1 MTLSEWLHSHGR
13 THGWLAKKA
22 GVDPS
27 QVSRISRGL
36 QWPTARVAATMLE
49 HCPGLSWDEWLVEH
63 FRG

>member
-13 THGWLAKKA
+13 THQWLAQKA

-36 QWPTARVAATMLE
+36 QWPTARVAATMLG
-49 HCPGLSWDEWLVEH
+49 HCPGLSWDEWLVENS
-63 FRG
+63 RV